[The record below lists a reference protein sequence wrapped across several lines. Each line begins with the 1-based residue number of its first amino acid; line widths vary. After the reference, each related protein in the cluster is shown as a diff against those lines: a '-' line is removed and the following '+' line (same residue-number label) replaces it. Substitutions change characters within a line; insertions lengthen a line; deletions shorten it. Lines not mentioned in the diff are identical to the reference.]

1 MPFDTT
7 VSQPSPAGGGAAASV
22 KTAVGVAPRRR
33 SPQEEQ
39 GAKRQMLLKS
49 SATIAAL
56 ANMLEDKSGPPL
68 EGKSTD
74 GDAPGAN
81 QEDAEE
87 AGERLRR
94 RAEDDEADPEGK
106 VPSDKKR
113 WRRAASLG
121 REEGSA
127 QRSEG

>member
-1 MPFDTT
+1 
-7 VSQPSPAGGGAAASV
+7 
-22 KTAVGVAPRRR
+22 
-33 SPQEEQ
+33 
-39 GAKRQMLLKS
+39 MLLKS

-87 AGERLRR
+87 ADPFGDADGGGSDEEVGGDGLVDDD
-94 RAEDDEADPEGK
+94 DDE
-106 VPSDKKR
+106 
-113 WRRAASLG
+113 
-121 REEGSA
+121 
-127 QRSEG
+127 